1 MCLSQ
6 RPDLLHDHLTSNP
19 CTESLASK
27 NWIFSF
33 FFILG
38 SHNNYPW
45 WIGCIIN
52 TGSHCLRKLAGTISI
67 TLSGSTGS
75 MFSGISDVGCGTRPK
90 GRKAELPLATGSL
103 WANPSSFTMAIGN
116 PLLPWK
122 IMEALKGKWCIHG
135 GFSSAMFD
143 DRRVSY
149 STCAY
154 EILSG
159 HVRINP
165 LFQRRINVASDARQ
179 RLRNSVRQHW
189 LWLSVSSKTRPG
201 VH

>member
-1 MCLSQ
+1 MIIW
-6 RPDLLHDHLTSNP
+6 PNP

-33 FFILG
+33 LFILG

-45 WIGCIIN
+45 WIG
-52 TGSHCLRKLAGTISI
+52 GSHQYGVIVWGNWLGQAI
-67 TLSGSTGS
+67 TFSGST
-75 MFSGISDVGCGTRPK
+75 FSGISDVGWGTRPK
-90 GRKAELPLATGSL
+90 GRTSTRHWQSL
-103 WANPSSFTMAIGN
+103 GKPKFIHHGNWKSAIT
-116 PLLPWK
+116 
-122 IMEALKGKWCIHG
+122 MEALKGKWCIHG

-159 HVRINP
+159 HARINP